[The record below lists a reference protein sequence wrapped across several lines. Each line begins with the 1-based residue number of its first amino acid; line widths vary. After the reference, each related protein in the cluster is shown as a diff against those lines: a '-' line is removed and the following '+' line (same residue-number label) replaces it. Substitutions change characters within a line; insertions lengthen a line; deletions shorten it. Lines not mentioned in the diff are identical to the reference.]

1 MAEGNGTGNGFEME
15 AGPAKVKA
23 TGSTVITVLLAC
35 LIVAANFYS
44 VFVTNQQTMTIQ
56 AEHAQHLAIIS
67 TDHRAMVEAM
77 REQAQASDSVFLSTL
92 MTPDQK
98 QDLPGYLKARAK
110 AIVERKAQTV
120 TESRQ

>member
-1 MAEGNGTGNGFEME
+1 MAEGNGNGLEME
-15 AGPAKVKA
+15 AGPARVRA
-23 TGSTVITVLLAC
+23 TGSTTITVLLAM

-44 VFVTNQQTMTIQ
+44 VFVTNQQTIQIQ

-77 REQAQASDSVFLSTL
+77 RDLAQANDNVFLSTL

-120 TESRQ
+120 TENRQ

>member
-1 MAEGNGTGNGFEME
+1 MGEGNGNGFEVK
-15 AGPAKVKA
+15 AGPAEVKA

-44 VFVTNQQTMTIQ
+44 VFITNQQTIQIQ
-56 AEHAQHLAIIS
+56 AEHAQHMAIIS

-77 REQAQASDSVFLSTL
+77 RDLAQANDNVFLSTL

-120 TESRQ
+120 TENRQ